1 MRILNRCWGLVLTL
15 MTLGLV
21 TLGLAA
27 PAGAQENLD
36 SGKTGAQI
44 FASDCALCHKS
55 PQALNKSGTLF
66 GLSGFLREHY
76 TASRETADVVAKYL
90 ESLPNAPAPAKRAA
104 PKRSAKGDDKAKS
117 EEKKSDVKK
126 PDEKT
131 SDEKKS
137 DGIMTEEKKPDGQ
150 KVDEKKATAKPKDKK
165 AAKPK
170 DAKTEPTSDT
180 KTDSKSDSKPES
192 KSSDAKSSDAKPAA
206 PKTSKPKTDK
216 PKTDKKP
223 DKQEKSD

>member
-1 MRILNRCWGLVLTL
+1 MRILNRCCGLAL
-15 MTLGLV
+15 M

-36 SGKTGAQI
+36 LGKTGAQI

-55 PQALNKSGTLF
+55 PQALNKSGNLF

-90 ESLPNAPAPAKRAA
+90 ESLPTAPAPAKRGA
-104 PKRSAKGDDKAKS
+104 PKRNAKGDGKAKTD
-117 EEKKSDVKK
+117 EKK
-126 PDEKT
+126 

-137 DGIMTEEKKPDGQ
+137 DQKKPDDQKIDEKKPAAES
-150 KVDEKKATAKPKDKK
+150 KAKKS
-165 AAKPK
+165 AKPK
-170 DAKTEPTSDT
+170 DAKTEPKSDS
-180 KTDSKSDSKPES
+180 KTESTESKSDSKSES
-192 KSSDAKSSDAKPAA
+192 KSSDAKPAGSKTAKP
-206 PKTSKPKTDK
+206 KIK
-216 PKTDKKP
+216 KKP